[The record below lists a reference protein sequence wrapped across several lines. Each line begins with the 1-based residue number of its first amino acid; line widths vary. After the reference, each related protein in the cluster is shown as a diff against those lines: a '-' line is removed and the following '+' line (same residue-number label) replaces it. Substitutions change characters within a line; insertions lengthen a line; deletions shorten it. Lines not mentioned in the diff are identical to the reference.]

1 MKRLFAAIKIHPS
14 PEFSSVV
21 RTMTADLKHE
31 RIKWVELHN
40 MHLTLKFFGETEESR
55 IPSIFEALTTAAANA
70 ESFTLHIN
78 RTGIFGSRYDPRVIW
93 FGIDPEPGLQKLAEN
108 VFGNLRQAGWEPD
121 RQNFVPHLTIGRIR
135 EIKDK
140 ALFQQVIA
148 RYREVKIQEQ
158 EVSELILFESIL
170 RREGPEYIPLRK
182 FPLLNH

>member
-14 PEFSSVV
+14 PEFGSVV
-21 RTMTADLKHE
+21 RSLTSELKHE

-40 MHLTLKFFGETEESR
+40 MHLTLKFFGETEESQ
-55 IPSIFEALTTAAANA
+55 IPAINQALSAATATVAP
-70 ESFTLHIN
+70 FTLHIS

-108 VFGNLRQAGWEPD
+108 VIGNLQQAGWEPD
-121 RQNFVPHLTIGRIR
+121 RQNFVPHLTIGRIK

-148 RYREVKIQEQ
+148 GYREVNIQEQ
-158 EVSELILFESIL
+158 KVNELILFESIL
-170 RREGPEYIPLRK
+170 RREGPEYIALKR